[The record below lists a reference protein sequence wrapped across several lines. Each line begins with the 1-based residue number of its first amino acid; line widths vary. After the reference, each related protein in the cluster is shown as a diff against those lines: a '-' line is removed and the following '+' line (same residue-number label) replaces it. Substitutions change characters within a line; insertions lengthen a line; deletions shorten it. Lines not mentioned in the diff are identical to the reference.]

1 MNEIRPPKKS
11 ASARQWALQDAKA
24 RLSEVVRRAR
34 EEGAQHI
41 TVHGRKAAVVLSEE
55 DYRRLKG
62 ARSGRELVEL
72 LADSPLREMEL
83 EHEPVRGPVR
93 DVKL

>member
-11 ASARQWALQDAKA
+11 ASSRQWALQDAKA
-24 RLSEVVRRAR
+24 RLSELVRRAR
-34 EEGAQHI
+34 EQGPQHI
-41 TVHGRKAAVVLSEE
+41 TVHGRRAVVVLSEE
-55 DYRRLKG
+55 EYGRLKG
-62 ARSGRELVEL
+62 GRTGKALVEL
-72 LADSPLREMEL
+72 LANSPLQEVEL